1 MELLAAHPFT
11 AQSYSEP
18 YLPNIFGV
26 PGSEEELNLDYA
38 AFPGSAGAP
47 PTSSDPGST
56 TPLAPG
62 FRGASH

>member
-26 PGSEEELNLDYA
+26 PASEEELNLDYS
-38 AFPGSAGAP
+38 AFPGSAGLPPAP
-47 PTSSDPGST
+47 PGPGST
-56 TPLAPG
+56 TPLAP
-62 FRGASH
+62 